1 MRILV
6 LSLPDLSKIYPQRP
20 HHLLKHLSK
29 NHEVTVLSVNA
40 WWFEEKR
47 DSYLDGCL
55 RDIEIIYMTKKRI
68 NTILQEISILKTSKF
83 FREVDIN
90 SFDVC
95 VSLNDLIASYILS
108 KKIKIPLVFDICDD
122 IPKYI
127 SSSPQI
133 PSLLKPFGEFFGK
146 IMLQKNIKLSKRI
159 TYTIESLR
167 KIYNMPQNK
176 SLLIPNGVD
185 TELFYCDIQHFKEE
199 FSISEDDFIIG
210 FIGFLGEWVDLESPL
225 ISLKKLIKDNFK
237 VKMLIVG
244 DGNKLT
250 HVENIVKQLNISG
263 SVIFTGS
270 VPYTKVPKYIS
281 CMDVCLLPF
290 KKDAVSENALPL
302 KLFEYMAC
310 EKPVIS
316 AKLPGV
322 MDTVHDKVLYA
333 SNEREFKDKIIK
345 LYKDEKLRKKM
356 GQEGRKFVCEG
367 YSWSK
372 IASKF
377 ERVLLEVAHRG

>member
-6 LSLPDLSKIYPQRP
+6 LSLPDLRKIYPQRP

-29 NHEVTVLSVNA
+29 KHEVTVLSVNA
-40 WWFEEKR
+40 WWLKEKQ
-47 DSYLDGCL
+47 DEYLNECL
-55 RDIEIIYMTKKRI
+55 KNVEILYPSKQKIHP
-68 NTILQEISILKTSKF
+68 ILQEISIIKKYLFDDTN
-83 FREVDIN
+83 IGT
-90 SFDVC
+90 FDVLL
-95 VSLNDLIASYILS
+95 SLNDLIAAHFLS
-108 KKIKIPLVFDICDD
+108 KREKIPMVFDICDD

-127 SSSPQI
+127 GSSPQI
-133 PSLLKPFGEFFGK
+133 PRLLRPFGEFFGK
-146 IMLQKNIKLSKRI
+146 IMLKKNIKLSKRI

-185 TELFYCDIQHFKEE
+185 TELFYCDPQHFKEE

-250 HVENIVKQLNISG
+250 HVENIVKRLNISG

-322 MDTVHDKVLYA
+322 VDAVHDKVLYA
-333 SNEREFKDKIIK
+333 SNKEEFTDKIIK
-345 LYKDEKLRKKM
+345 LYKDEKLRRKM
-356 GQEGRKFVCEG
+356 GQEGRKFVEEG

-372 IASKF
+372 IALKF
-377 ERVLLEVAHRG
+377 EKVLLEVVS